1 MSQQSHDLQA
11 IETWAASLLAN
22 LSSTKRRQIAH
33 QIAKELS
40 KSQQDRI
47 KAQLQPDG
55 TPFTP
60 RKQRKN
66 LKGKQGRIKRQKAAM
81 FNKIRLAKYL
91 KAEATANEAS
101 VGFNGRVAEIARV
114 HQYGLTDKVSEKQ
127 SAEVKYPVRELLGL
141 IGNDIENLKIQV
153 LKLSIKDH

>member
-1 MSQQSHDLQA
+1 MSDQSHDLQA
-11 IETWAASLLAN
+11 IETWAASLLAK

-33 QIAKELS
+33 QIAKELR

-66 LKGKQGRIKRQKAAM
+66 LKGKQGRIKRQRAAM

-91 KAEATANEAS
+91 KAEATANEAR

-127 SAEVKYPVRELLGL
+127 NVEVKYPVRELLGIKPDDL
-141 IGNDIENLKIQV
+141 EQIKGAILNNLSV
-153 LKLSIKDH
+153 S

>member
-1 MSQQSHDLQA
+1 MSELQG
-11 IETWAASLLAN
+11 IETWAASLLSN
-22 LSSTKRRQIAH
+22 LSSTKRRQIAS
-33 QIAKELS
+33 QIAKELR

-66 LKGKQGRIKRQKAAM
+66 LKGKQGRIKRQRAAM

-114 HQYGLTDKVSEKQ
+114 HQYGLMDKVSEKQ
-127 SAEVKYPVRELLGL
+127 SATVKYPVRELLRL
-141 IGNDIENLKIQV
+141 NDKEIE
-153 LKLSIKDH
+153 SIKTTILRSTL